1 MCEECAAETLMIR
14 RALEEADGGQA
25 GHQDAVAAAIAKR
38 VVQIATRQ
46 LDLMS
51 TLLVEA
57 DSSSDNNL
65 CPVCA
70 KDLAALYREQAEQ
83 AETDMPADAF
93 EAFKERHIS
102 ECLVE
107 SDFALELR
115 LAAGSPL
122 RNRMLVYKI
131 PAIETGQSP
140 GGDLATECV
149 ICLED
154 ICPGDKVGRLECLCV
169 FHYKC
174 IKDWFGRKGPGLC
187 PVHLLHK

>member
-1 MCEECAAETLMIR
+1 MMIR
-14 RALEEADGGQA
+14 RALEEADGDR
-25 GHQDAVAAAIAKR
+25 GHPDAVAAAIAKR
-38 VVQIATRQ
+38 VVQIASRQ

-70 KDLAALYREQAEQ
+70 KDLAPLYRELVGNAGGDASNE
-83 AETDMPADAF
+83 AF

-107 SDFALELR
+107 SDFTLELR

-131 PAIETGQSP
+131 PAIETGLSP
-140 GGDLATECV
+140 GSDLDNECV

>member
-1 MCEECAAETLMIR
+1 MMIR
-14 RALEEADGGQA
+14 RALEEIDGGQTP
-25 GHQDAVAAAIAKR
+25 QSDAVTAAIAKR

-57 DSSSDNNL
+57 DSRSDNDL
-65 CPVCA
+65 CPICA
-70 KDLAALYREQAEQ
+70 KDLAALYRAQAGH
-83 AETDMPADAF
+83 AGGETPNEAF
-93 EAFKERHIS
+93 EAFKEQHIS

-115 LAAGSPL
+115 QAAGSPL

-140 GGDLATECV
+140 ESDLDNECV

-187 PVHLLHK
+187 PVHVLHN

>member
-1 MCEECAAETLMIR
+1 MCEECASETLMIR
-14 RALEEADGGQA
+14 RALEEADGVGRP
-25 GHQDAVAAAIAKR
+25 DAVAAAIAKR

-46 LDLMS
+46 LDLTS
-51 TLLVEA
+51 TLLVDA
-57 DSSSDNNL
+57 DSSSDNNI

-70 KDLAALYREQAEQ
+70 KDLALLHREQVCDAGMDTPNE
-83 AETDMPADAF
+83 AF

-115 LAAGSPL
+115 LAAGTPL

-131 PAIETGQSP
+131 PAIETAQTP
-140 GGDLATECV
+140 GRELEKECV